1 MPTANDDTLLHDAFS
16 QRESQVRTEIFE
28 SVEGLVPL
36 KESDVEPLDLDVVPH
51 TVFRDLVN

>member
-1 MPTANDDTLLHDAFS
+1 MPTANDDTILHDTFS
-16 QRESQVRTEIFE
+16 QRESEVRTEVFE

-51 TVFRDLVN
+51 TVLRDLVN